1 MFKSDSC
8 LESTKSKR
16 TLRKSD
22 RRQLELACATF
33 SPRVAAA
40 LAAAD
45 DVALKQLPATEPE
58 CMLVLADGDA
68 LAIQF
73 ERKRVSKHAPA
84 VTVTMPTVLALA
96 AVTPAERG
104 SGLLVFDLPSHVFE
118 FLSRGADIMLPGV
131 RNDLSTLSDFAVDDV
146 ACIAVNGVVI
156 AVGLCLMSR
165 AEALDAIAQNAG
177 KGRLVRVWHRF
188 GDALWQAGSR
198 AGHDTIVAALH
209 DQVRETADV
218 AATAPVS
225 DDAASASAA
234 PAPAPAASEPAL
246 SADEVLAVS
255 FFRGCAATPDA
266 DLPVLASTLFER
278 MIANRPAGT
287 TIELKASKHKR
298 LLPFLQAMAETG
310 AVQLKESARGSGVW
324 SVTEIDRDS
333 DAYRDAAAA
342 AQVAASEAAAAK
354 APSILHSTE
363 AGCID
368 VLVGRERVAVA
379 LPGLLASLPT
389 KRWPQVVQLLQLDD
403 SLLALAA
410 GVRELI
416 AAEDAPAVI
425 GGIVRDHTAS
435 AGKNTCTLNASLA
448 ALLPDVS
455 GTVAKR
461 LVADRVGK
469 LLKPCWFSLGVDGTA
484 SKVHKCAVPTVRV
497 EEVTIR
503 GHKCTVVHGLSALF
517 DVSLSDVCEAWR
529 AQLSSGCSLDEHGA
543 IVVQGL
549 HERTVAQLLAE
560 HFCVPESAIVC
571 KALKKR

>member
-8 LESTKSKR
+8 LVSTKSKR

-22 RRQLELACATF
+22 RRQLELACAPF
-33 SPRVAAA
+33 SPRLAAA

-45 DVALKQLPATEPE
+45 DVSLKQLPTTEPE

-73 ERKRVSKHAPA
+73 ERKRVSKHAPV
-84 VTVTMPTVLALA
+84 VTVTMPTVLALVT
-96 AVTPAERG
+96 VTPAERG
-104 SGLLVFDLPSHVFE
+104 SGLLVFDLPSNVFE

-131 RNDLSTLSDFAVDDV
+131 LNDLSTLSDFAVNDV

-188 GDALWQAGSR
+188 GDALWQSGSR
-198 AGHDTIVAALH
+198 AGHDTIVAAL
-209 DQVRETADV
+209 RDV
-218 AATAPVS
+218 AATALVG
-225 DDAASASAA
+225 DDAASTSAGPA
-234 PAPAPAASEPAL
+234 PAPAPSEPAL
-246 SADEVLAVS
+246 SADEVLAMS
-255 FFRGCAATPDA
+255 FFRGCVATPDT
-266 DLPVLASTLFER
+266 DLPLLASTLFER

-310 AVQLKESARGSGVW
+310 AVKLKESARGSGVW

-333 DAYRDAAAA
+333 EAYHDAAAA
-342 AQVAASEAAAAK
+342 AQVAASEAATAN

-368 VLVGRERVAVA
+368 VLVGRERIAVA
-379 LPGLLASLPT
+379 LPDLLASLPT

-416 AAEDAPAVI
+416 AAEDAPEVI

-484 SKVHKCAVPTVRV
+484 SKLHKCAVPTVRI
-497 EEVTIR
+497 EEVLIR

-517 DVSLSDVCEAWR
+517 DVSLGDVCEAWR
-529 AQLSSGCSLDEHGA
+529 AQLSSGCSLGEHGS

-549 HERTVAQLLAE
+549 HERTLAQWLVE

-571 KALKKR
+571 KAIKKR